1 MAKERCFYGSI
12 YNGVNM
18 TDEVKQATDSLFG
31 GPQKISGED
40 VEPDEETVEEVEEEE
55 EPEEEPEEDDEDAG
69 EPESEDPGTDQFT
82 RLERNIQSINDRT
95 ANALEKVTS
104 MVTDLS
110 TRIENISSKNKFDM
124 DSIGDADIIT
134 GEQLKN
140 YHASI
145 VKKEPEKPKQQTWK
159 DPTEDAISNM
169 PDINE
174 VVAFGEKN
182 NVKYPAHLA
191 DADIASKYYFIKS
204 LMKKPA
210 KKKKNKVPD
219 IGGSQKAN
227 RPKRKGRQTQLS
239 MFFNK

>member
-1 MAKERCFYGSI
+1 
-12 YNGVNM
+12 M

-40 VEPDEETVEEVEEEE
+40 VEPDEETVEEEQEEEETEE
-55 EPEEEPEEDDEDAG
+55 EPEEDEDAG

-95 ANALEKVTS
+95 TNALEKVTS
-104 MVTDLS
+104 MIGSLND
-110 TRIENISSKNKFDM
+110 RIENISSKNKFDM
-124 DSIGDADIIT
+124 DSIEDEDVIT
-134 GEQLKN
+134 GAQLKN

-145 VKKEPEKPKQQTWK
+145 AKKEPEKPKQQAWK
-159 DPTEDAISNM
+159 DPTEDAISKM

-191 DADIASKYYFIKS
+191 NADIASKYYYIKS

-227 RPKRKGRQTQLS
+227 SPKKGRQTQLS
-239 MFFNK
+239 MFFNKQR